1 MAILLSCAK
10 VCFVLSCVI
19 LLSSAWQTPLQ
30 SSGRLRLSSQH
41 TLNVNKPHRTCKT
54 GSCALEATSVDGLE
68 GIPRLEKFFQD
79 SSLLGAVRFVVVTDG
94 AILETVGSYENMKIN
109 DLDKGKFATFKNSD
123 KSFECHVNMDEVA
136 KITMS
141 TKNAKQGDRILY
153 ITRFYDN
160 ADKLILS
167 SMLHP
172 EEEGNYEDGSVEWWE
187 QLREVFG
194 EDQRL

>member
-1 MAILLSCAK
+1 
-10 VCFVLSCVI
+10 
-19 LLSSAWQTPLQ
+19 
-30 SSGRLRLSSQH
+30 
-41 TLNVNKPHRTCKT
+41 
-54 GSCALEATSVDGLE
+54 
-68 GIPRLEKFFQD
+68 
-79 SSLLGAVRFVVVTDG
+79 
-94 AILETVGSYENMKIN
+94 MKIN